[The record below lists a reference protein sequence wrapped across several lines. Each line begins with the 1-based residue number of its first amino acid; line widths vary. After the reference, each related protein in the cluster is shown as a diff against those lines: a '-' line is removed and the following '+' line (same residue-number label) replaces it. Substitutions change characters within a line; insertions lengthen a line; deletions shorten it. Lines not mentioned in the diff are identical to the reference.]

1 MHIPDGYLSPITAG
15 TMYVVSTPFW
25 VVAVQRVR
33 KALTRRTI
41 PALALF
47 SAFAFI
53 LMMFNV
59 PLPGGT
65 TGHAVGGTLLAIVL
79 GPWTAVIGI
88 SVVLAIQ
95 ALLFGDGGL
104 TAFGANCFNM
114 AVVLPWVG
122 YFIYKIVSGNTDVAS
137 TRRLVGAI
145 VGSYIALIVASLVT
159 GIELGVQ
166 PALFHA
172 VDGTPLYAPYDLGVA
187 VPTMLIGHLAIAGP
201 VEAIV
206 TGLVFFYLQ
215 KSHSS
220 LLAKREEPR
229 KEGKLWIAW
238 SAALVVLA
246 FATPLGLL
254 AAGTAW
260 GEWGADEL
268 KEMLGYVP
276 KGLASMGDFWKAP
289 LPDYSI
295 SGVGEV
301 PGYILSALIGL
312 VIVGI
317 LVWLLTR
324 WIGHRN
330 TSVQKPSAKGES
342 AV

>member
-1 MHIPDGYLSPITAG
+1 MHIPDGYLSPATAG
-15 TMYVVSTPFW
+15 VMYVVSTPFW
-25 VVAVQRVR
+25 GVAVQRVN
-33 KALTRRTI
+33 KALTRRTV

-79 GPWTAVIGI
+79 GPWTAVIGVSI
-88 SVVLAIQ
+88 VLAIQ
-95 ALLFGDGGL
+95 ALLFGDGGI

-122 YFIYKIVSGNTDVAS
+122 YFIYKIVSGNSDIAS
-137 TRRLVGAI
+137 KRRLAGA
-145 VGSYIALIVASLVT
+145 VMGSYFAIIAASLVT
-159 GIELGVQ
+159 GIELGIQ

-172 VDGTPLYAPYDLGVA
+172 ADGTPLYAPYGLEIA
-187 VPTMLIGHLAIAGP
+187 LPIMAIGHLAIAGP
-201 VEAIV
+201 VEAVV

-220 LLAKREEPR
+220 LLVKTEEPQ
-229 KEGKLWIAW
+229 KEGKLWLVW
-238 SAALVVLA
+238 SVALVVLA
-246 FATPLGLL
+246 LATPLGLL
-254 AAGTAW
+254 AVGTAW
-260 GEWGADEL
+260 GEWGAGEL

-276 KGLASMGDFWKAP
+276 IGLESMGDFWKAP

-295 SGVGEV
+295 PGIGEV
-301 PGYILSALIGL
+301 PGYILSALMGL
-312 VIVGI
+312 AIVGL
-317 LVWLLTR
+317 LVWLLAR
-324 WIGHRN
+324 CISHKRISG
-330 TSVQKPSAKGES
+330 QKPSPKGES
-342 AV
+342 EV

>member
-1 MHIPDGYLSPITAG
+1 MHIPDGYLSPATAG
-15 TMYVVSTPFW
+15 AMYVVSAPFW
-25 VVAVQRVR
+25 VAAVQRVR
-33 KALTRRTI
+33 KALTRRTV

-47 SAFAFI
+47 SAFAFV
-53 LMMFNV
+53 LMMFNI

-79 GPWTAVIGI
+79 GPWTAVIGV

-122 YFIYKIVSGNTDVAS
+122 YFTYRVISGNSDTAS
-137 TRRLVGAI
+137 KRRLVGAI
-145 VGSYIALIVASLVT
+145 LGSYLAVIAAALVT
-159 GIELGVQ
+159 AIELGVQ

-172 VDGTPLYAPYDLGVA
+172 ADGAPLYAPYGLEIA
-187 VPTMLIGHLAIAGP
+187 LPTMLIGHLAIAGP

-215 KSHSS
+215 KSPSS
-220 LLAKREEPR
+220 LPAKTEEPH
-229 KEGKLWIAW
+229 KEGTLWFVW
-238 SAALVVLA
+238 SAALVLLA

-260 GEWGADEL
+260 GEWGAGEL
-268 KEMLGYVP
+268 KNMLGYVP
-276 KGLASMGDFWKAP
+276 KGLEGMANFWKAP
-289 LPDYSI
+289 LADYSVP
-295 SGVGEV
+295 GVGDI
-301 PGYILSALIGL
+301 PGYVISALIGL
-312 VIVGI
+312 AIVG
-317 LVWLLTR
+317 LLAWLLAR
-324 WIGHRN
+324 WIIHRN
-330 TSVQKPSAKGES
+330 LNGRKPSAKGGS
-342 AV
+342 PG

>member
-1 MHIPDGYLSPITAG
+1 VHIPDGYLSPVTAG
-15 TMYVVSTPFW
+15 AMYVVSAPFW

-47 SAFAFI
+47 SAFSFI
-53 LMMFNV
+53 IMMFNV

-65 TGHAVGGTLLAIVL
+65 TGHAVGGTIVAIVL
-79 GPWTAVIGI
+79 GPWTAVIGV

-122 YFIYKIVSGNTDVAS
+122 YFIYKVISGNSDMAS
-137 TRRLVGAI
+137 KRRLVGA
-145 VGSYIALIVASLVT
+145 VAGSYIAIIVASLVT

-166 PALFHA
+166 PFLSHA
-172 VDGTPLYAPYDLGVA
+172 ADGTPLYAPYGLEIALPVMA
-187 VPTMLIGHLAIAGP
+187 IGHLAIAGP

-215 KSHSS
+215 KSQSG
-220 LLAKREEPR
+220 LLAKTEAPQ
-229 KEGKLWIAW
+229 KEGKLWMVGA
-238 SAALVVLA
+238 AALVLLA

-276 KGLASMGDFWKAP
+276 KGLESMGNFWKAP
-289 LPDYSI
+289 LPDYTI
-295 SGVGEV
+295 PGVGEV
-301 PGYILSALIGL
+301 PGYILSAFIGL
-312 VIVGI
+312 VIVGV
-317 LVWLLTR
+317 LVWLLAR
-324 WIGHRN
+324 WIAHKNYSG
-330 TSVQKPSAKGES
+330 QKPYAKGGI

>member
-1 MHIPDGYLSPITAG
+1 MHIPDGYLSPVTAG
-15 TMYVVSTPFW
+15 AMYVVSAPFW
-25 VVAVQRVR
+25 VVAVQRV
-33 KALTRRTI
+33 KKVLTRRTV

-53 LMMFNV
+53 VMMFNI

-79 GPWTAVIGI
+79 GPWTAVIGV

-122 YFIYKIVSGNTDVAS
+122 YFIYKVISGNSDVAS
-137 TRRLVGAI
+137 NRRLVGAI
-145 VGSYIALIVASLVT
+145 IGSYIGIVVASVVA
-159 GIELGVQ
+159 GIELGIQ
-166 PALFHA
+166 PVLFHA
-172 VDGTPLYAPYDLGVA
+172 ADGTPLYAPYGLAVA
-187 VPTMLIGHLAIAGP
+187 VPAMAIGHLAIAGP

-220 LLAKREEPR
+220 LLVKTEEPR
-229 KEGKLWIAW
+229 KEGKLWIVW

-268 KEMLGYVP
+268 KDMLGYVP
-276 KGLASMGDFWKAP
+276 KGLESMADLWKAP
-289 LPDYSI
+289 LQDYS
-295 SGVGEV
+295 V
-301 PGYILSALIGL
+301 PGTGDVLGYILAALIGITIIGL
-312 VIVGI
+312 
-317 LVWLLTR
+317 LVWLLAR
-324 WIGHRN
+324 WIGHKN
-330 TSVQKPSAKGES
+330 ISEQKPSAKGGP
-342 AV
+342 AA

>member
-25 VVAVQRVR
+25 IVAVQRVR
-33 KALTRRTI
+33 KALTRRTV

-53 LMMFNV
+53 VMMFNI

-79 GPWTAVIGI
+79 GPWTAVIGV

-104 TAFGANCFNM
+104 IAFGANCFNM

-122 YFIYKIVSGNTDVAS
+122 YFIYKVISGNSDITS
-137 TRRLVGAI
+137 KRRLVGA
-145 VGSYIALIVASLVT
+145 VAGSYMAIVAAALVT
-159 GIELGVQ
+159 GIELGIQ
-166 PALFHA
+166 PSLFHTA
-172 VDGTPLYAPYDLGVA
+172 DGTPLYAPYGLEIA
-187 VPTMLIGHLAIAGP
+187 LPIMAIGHLAIAGP

-215 KSHSS
+215 KSHSN
-220 LLAKREEPR
+220 LLSKTEEPQ
-229 KEGKLWIAW
+229 KEGKLWIVW

-268 KEMLGYVP
+268 QEMLGYVP
-276 KGLASMGDFWKAP
+276 KGLASMADFWKAP
-289 LPDYSI
+289 IPDYS
-295 SGVGEV
+295 V
-301 PGYILSALIGL
+301 PGLGNVLGYVVSALIGL
-312 VIVGI
+312 AIVGV
-317 LVWLLTR
+317 LVWLLAR
-324 WIGHRN
+324 WIGHKN
-330 TSVQKPSAKGES
+330 SSGQKPSARGGS

>member
-1 MHIPDGYLSPITAG
+1 MHIPDGYLSPVTAG
-15 TMYVVSTPFW
+15 AMYVVSAPFW

-33 KALTRRTI
+33 KALTRRTV

-47 SAFAFI
+47 SAFAFV

-79 GPWTAVIGI
+79 GPWTAVIGV

-122 YFIYKIVSGNTDVAS
+122 YFIYKVISGNSDIAS
-137 TRRLVGAI
+137 KRRLVGAI
-145 VGSYIALIVASLVT
+145 VGSYIAIVVASVVA

-172 VDGTPLYAPYDLGVA
+172 ADGTPLYAPYGLEVA
-187 VPTMLIGHLAIAGP
+187 LPAMAIGHLAIAGP

-220 LLAKREEPR
+220 LLAKTEEPQ
-229 KEGKLWIAW
+229 KEGKLWIVW

-276 KGLASMGDFWKAP
+276 KGLESMGDFWKAP
-289 LPDYSI
+289 LPDYSVP
-295 SGVGEV
+295 GVGDV
-301 PGYILSALIGL
+301 LGYILSALIGL
-312 VIVGI
+312 AIVGV
-317 LVWLLTR
+317 LVWLLAR
-324 WIGHRN
+324 WIGHKN
-330 TSVQKPSAKGES
+330 ISGQKPSAKGGS

>member
-1 MHIPDGYLSPITAG
+1 VHIPDGYLSPATAG
-15 TMYVVSTPFW
+15 AMYVVFIPFW
-25 VVAVQRVR
+25 AVAIRRVR
-33 KALTRRTI
+33 RALTRRTV

-47 SAFAFI
+47 SAFAFV
-53 LMMFNV
+53 LMMFNI

-122 YFIYKIVSGNTDVAS
+122 YVIYKAIGGKSEIAS
-137 TRRLVGAI
+137 SRRLVGAI
-145 VGSYIALIVASLVT
+145 VGSYIAIVVASLVT
-159 GIELGVQ
+159 GIELGIQ

-172 VDGTPLYAPYDLGVA
+172 ADGTPLYAPYGLDIA
-187 VPTMLIGHLAIAGP
+187 FPAMAIGHLAIAGP

-206 TGLVFFYLQ
+206 TGLVFFYLR

-220 LLAKREEPR
+220 LLVRAEEPR
-229 KEGKLWIAW
+229 KESKLWLIG
-238 SAALVVLA
+238 SLALIVLG

-254 AAGTAW
+254 AVGTAW

-268 KEMLGYVP
+268 GGMLGYVP
-276 KGLASMGDFWKAP
+276 KGLESMGDFWKAP
-289 LPDYSI
+289 IPDYSI
-295 SGVGEV
+295 HGIGDV
-301 PGYILSALIGL
+301 PGYILSAFIGL
-312 VIVGI
+312 IIIGVI
-317 LVWLLTR
+317 VWLLAR
-324 WIGHRN
+324 WITRKKATGR
-330 TSVQKPSAKGES
+330 KPAAKGES
-342 AV
+342 VV

>member
-25 VVAVQRVR
+25 IVAVQRVR
-33 KALTRRTI
+33 KALTRRTV

-53 LMMFNV
+53 VMMFNI

-79 GPWTAVIGI
+79 GPWTAVIGV

-104 TAFGANCFNM
+104 IAFGANCFNM
-114 AVVLPWVG
+114 AIVLPWVG
-122 YFIYKIVSGNTDVAS
+122 YFIYKVISGNSDIAS
-137 TRRLVGAI
+137 KRRLVGAV
-145 VGSYIALIVASLVT
+145 VGSYIAIIVAALVT
-159 GIELGVQ
+159 GIELGIQ
-166 PALFHA
+166 PSLFHTA
-172 VDGTPLYAPYDLGVA
+172 DGTPLYAPYGLEVA
-187 VPTMLIGHLAIAGP
+187 LPTMAIGHLAIAGP

-215 KSHSS
+215 KSQSS
-220 LLAKREEPR
+220 LLAKTEEPR
-229 KEGKLWIAW
+229 KEGKLWIVW

-260 GEWGADEL
+260 GEWGAGEL
-268 KEMLGYVP
+268 KNVLGYVP
-276 KGLASMGDFWKAP
+276 KGLESMADFWKAP
-289 LPDYSI
+289 IPDYSVP
-295 SGVGEV
+295 GVGKV
-301 PGYILSALIGL
+301 PGYI
-312 VIVGI
+312 
-317 LVWLLTR
+317 
-324 WIGHRN
+324 
-330 TSVQKPSAKGES
+330 
-342 AV
+342 

>member
-1 MHIPDGYLSPITAG
+1 
-15 TMYVVSTPFW
+15 MYVVATPFW
-25 VVAVQRVR
+25 VVALQRVR

-47 SAFAFI
+47 SAFSFI
-53 LMMFNV
+53 IMMFNV

-65 TGHAVGGTLLAIVL
+65 TGHAVGGTIVAIVL
-79 GPWTAVIGI
+79 GPWMAVIGV

-114 AVVLPWVG
+114 AVVLPWSG
-122 YFIYKIVSGNTDVAS
+122 YFIYKAISGHSDIAS
-137 TRRLVGAI
+137 KRRLVGA
-145 VGSYIALIVASLVT
+145 VAGSYIAILAASLLT

-166 PALFHA
+166 PYLSHA
-172 VDGTPLYAPYDLGVA
+172 ADGTPLYAPYGLELALPVMA
-187 VPTMLIGHLAIAGP
+187 IGHLAVAGP

-215 KSHSS
+215 KSQSP
-220 LLAKREEPR
+220 LLVKTEGPR
-229 KEGKLWIAW
+229 QEGKLWMVW
-238 SAALVVLA
+238 SAALIVLA

-260 GEWGADEL
+260 GEWGTDEL
-268 KEMLGYVP
+268 KGMLGYVP
-276 KGLASMGDFWKAP
+276 KGLEGLGNFWKAP
-289 LPDYSI
+289 IPDYVI
-295 SGVGEV
+295 PGVGEV
-301 PGYILSALIGL
+301 QGYIISALIGL
-312 VIVGI
+312 VIVGL
-317 LVWLLTR
+317 LVWLIAR
-324 WIGHRN
+324 WIGRKN
-330 TSVQKPSAKGES
+330 VPGQKPSAGGGV

>member
-1 MHIPDGYLSPITAG
+1 M
-15 TMYVVSTPFW
+15 
-25 VVAVQRVR
+25 R
-33 KALTRRTI
+33 KALTRRTV

-47 SAFAFI
+47 SAFAFV

-79 GPWTAVIGI
+79 GPWTAVIGV

-122 YFIYKIVSGNTDVAS
+122 YFIYKVISGNSDIAS
-137 TRRLVGAI
+137 SRRLVGAI
-145 VGSYIALIVASLVT
+145 IGSYIGIVVASVVA

-172 VDGTPLYAPYDLGVA
+172 ADGTPLYAPYGLAVA
-187 VPTMLIGHLAIAGP
+187 VTRYAYWPPGNCGP
-201 VEAIV
+201 CGSYRYRADI
-206 TGLVFFYLQ
+206 
-215 KSHSS
+215 
-220 LLAKREEPR
+220 LLPAEVAFQPSRETESPQQ
-229 KEGKLWIAW
+229 EGKLWFVWAV
-238 SAALVVLA
+238 ALVVLA

-276 KGLASMGDFWKAP
+276 KGLESMGDFWKAP
-289 LPDYSI
+289 LQDYS
-295 SGVGEV
+295 V
-301 PGYILSALIGL
+301 PGTGDVLGYILAALIGIA
-312 VIVGI
+312 IVGL
-317 LVWLLTR
+317 LVWLLAR
-324 WIGHRN
+324 WLGHKN
-330 TSVQKPSAKGES
+330 ISGQKPSAKGG
-342 AV
+342 AVV

>member
-1 MHIPDGYLSPITAG
+1 
-15 TMYVVSTPFW
+15 MYVVSAPFW
-25 VVAVQRVR
+25 VVAVQRVQ
-33 KALTRRTI
+33 KALTRRTV

-53 LMMFNV
+53 VMMFNI

-79 GPWTAVIGI
+79 GPWTAVIGV

-104 TAFGANCFNM
+104 IAFGANCFNM

-122 YFIYKIVSGNTDVAS
+122 YLVYKVISGNSDIAS
-137 TRRLVGAI
+137 KRRLVGAI
-145 VGSYIALIVASLVT
+145 VGSYIAIVVASLVT

-172 VDGTPLYAPYDLGVA
+172 ADGTPLYAPYGLQVA
-187 VPTMLIGHLAIAGP
+187 LPTMAIGHLAIAGP

-215 KSHSS
+215 TSHSS
-220 LLAKREEPR
+220 LLAKTEGPR
-229 KEGKLWIAW
+229 KEGKLWIVW
-238 SAALVVLA
+238 SVALVLLA

-268 KEMLGYVP
+268 KNMLGYVP
-276 KGLASMGDFWKAP
+276 KGFESMTDFWKAP
-289 LPDYSI
+289 IPDYSVP
-295 SGVGEV
+295 GMGNV

-312 VIVGI
+312 VVVGV
-317 LVWLLTR
+317 LVWLLAR
-324 WIGHRN
+324 WISYKKISG
-330 TSVQKPSAKGES
+330 QKPSTKGES
-342 AV
+342 VI